1 MDNAPIDRRYAVS
14 LLTPD
19 PDGTDDGG
27 CRGRNGA

>member
-19 PDGTDDGG
+19 PDGTDDGELTG
-27 CRGRNGA
+27 TKWG